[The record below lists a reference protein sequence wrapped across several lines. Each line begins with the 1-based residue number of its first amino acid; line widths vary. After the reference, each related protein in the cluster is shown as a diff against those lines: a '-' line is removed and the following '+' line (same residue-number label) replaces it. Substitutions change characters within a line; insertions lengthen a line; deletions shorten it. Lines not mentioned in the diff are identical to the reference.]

1 MRPLHV
7 LLLTILVIGLIGFTT
22 KVVTDGG
29 EAGGSSATTA
39 VGSTPAAATSNQTPT
54 TTTVAAASA
63 EPKTARDNIEMP
75 LAPLVVRR
83 PAPTYMAGAES
94 PANQPGLAAG
104 SYVALDVEKNQIV
117 LAYDDTQR
125 RPVASLTKMM
135 TGLLVSEAG
144 NLAHMVTV
152 SEIAAAVEPNKD
164 GLIIGNR
171 YPRGVLLYSALLGS
185 NNDAAAALGE
195 DLGEGNYGRYYRQ
208 MNRRGK
214 QLGLTSTQ
222 YASSSGLNDATNL
235 STARDQAI
243 LLARAL
249 ENPTFA
255 RAVRTW
261 RHTVRWNDT
270 GGKRTYE
277 NHNKMLQTFRGTIGG
292 KTGFTTLAGGCLAVA
307 VRRGDRTI
315 VGVVLGTNDIWGDMP
330 ALINAAFKRTS

>member
-1 MRPLHV
+1 M
-7 LLLTILVIGLIGFTT
+7 LLLTILVIGLIGITT
-22 KVVTDGG
+22 KVLTGGG

-39 VGSTPAAATSNQTPT
+39 VGSTPAAATGKQTST
-54 TTTVAAASA
+54 AAAASA
-63 EPKTARDNIEMP
+63 EPKTARDNIELP

-94 PANQPGLAAG
+94 SANQPGLAAG

-152 SEIAAAVEPNKD
+152 SGTAAAVEPNKD

-195 DLGEGNYGRYYRQ
+195 DLGGGNYGRYYRQ

-214 QLGLTSTQ
+214 QLGLTGTQ

-277 NHNKMLQTFRGTIGG
+277 NHNKMLQTFPGTIGG

-307 VRRGDRTI
+307 VRRGNRTI
-315 VGVVLGTNDIWGDMP
+315 VAVVLGTKDIWGDMP
-330 ALINAAFKRTS
+330 RLINAAFKRAS

>member
-22 KVVTDGG
+22 KVLTGGG

-39 VGSTPAAATSNQTPT
+39 VGTNAAVASTGKQTSTAA
-54 TTTVAAASA
+54 VASA
-63 EPKTARDNIEMP
+63 EPKTARDNIELP

-104 SYVALDVEKNQIV
+104 SYVALDVETNQIV

-125 RPVASLTKMM
+125 RPIASLTKMM

-152 SEIAAAVEPNKD
+152 SETAATVEPNKD

-214 QLGLTSTQ
+214 QLGLTGTQ

-277 NHNKMLQTFRGTIGG
+277 NHNKMLKTFAGTLGG

-315 VGVVLGTNDIWGDMP
+315 VGVVLGTKDIWGDMP
-330 ALINAAFKRTS
+330 TLINAAFKRAS

>member
-1 MRPLHV
+1 M
-7 LLLTILVIGLIGFTT
+7 LLLAILVIGLIGFTT
-22 KVVTDGG
+22 KVLTDGG

-39 VGSTPAAATSNQTPT
+39 VGSTPAAATGNQTPT
-54 TTTVAAASA
+54 TTTVAAAPS
-63 EPKTARDNIEMP
+63 EPKTARDSIELP

-152 SEIAAAVEPNKD
+152 SEIAAAVEQNKD

-195 DLGEGNYGRYYRQ
+195 DLGGGNYGRFYRQ

-214 QLGLTSTQ
+214 QLGLTGTQ

-249 ENPTFA
+249 ENPIFA

-277 NHNKMLQTFRGTIGG
+277 NHNKMLQTFAGTIGG

-315 VGVVLGTNDIWGDMP
+315 VGVVLGSNDVWGDMP
-330 ALINAAFKRTS
+330 RLMNAAFKRAS

>member
-1 MRPLHV
+1 M

-22 KVVTDGG
+22 KVLTGGG

-39 VGSTPAAATSNQTPT
+39 VGTEAVAASTSKST
-54 TTTVAAASA
+54 TTTVAAAST
-63 EPKTARDNIEMP
+63 EPKTARDNTE
-75 LAPLVVRR
+75 LPLVIRR

-94 PANQPGLAAG
+94 LTNQPGLATG

-117 LAYDDTQR
+117 LAYDDTQK
-125 RPVASLTKMM
+125 RPIASLTKIM

-152 SEIAAAVEPNKD
+152 SGTAAAVEPNKD

-195 DLGEGNYGRYYRQ
+195 DLGEGNYGRYYKQ

-214 QLGLTSTQ
+214 QLGMTGTQ
-222 YASSSGLNDATNL
+222 YASSSGLNDATNW

-255 RAVRTW
+255 RAVGTW

-277 NHNKMLQTFRGTIGG
+277 NHNKMLQTYAGTLGG

-307 VRRGDRTI
+307 VRRGGRTI
-315 VGVVLGTNDIWGDMP
+315 VGVILHSNDIWVDMP
-330 ALINAAFKRTS
+330 RLISAAFKRTS

>member
-1 MRPLHV
+1 M

-22 KVVTDGG
+22 KVLTAGG

-39 VGSTPAAATSNQTPT
+39 VGGTPAASTNKQTPT
-54 TTTVAAASA
+54 TTTVAAAST
-63 EPKTARDNIEMP
+63 EPKTARDNIELP

-125 RPVASLTKMM
+125 RPIASLTKMM

-152 SEIAAAVEPNKD
+152 SETAATVEPNKD

-195 DLGEGNYGRYYRQ
+195 DLGGGDYGRYYRQ

-214 QLGLTSTQ
+214 QLGLTGTQ

-277 NHNKMLQTFRGTIGG
+277 NHNKMLQTFAGTIGG

-307 VRRGDRTI
+307 VRRGGRTI
-315 VGVVLGTNDIWGDMP
+315 VGVVLGSNDIWGDMP
-330 ALINAAFKRTS
+330 KLITAAFKRTS